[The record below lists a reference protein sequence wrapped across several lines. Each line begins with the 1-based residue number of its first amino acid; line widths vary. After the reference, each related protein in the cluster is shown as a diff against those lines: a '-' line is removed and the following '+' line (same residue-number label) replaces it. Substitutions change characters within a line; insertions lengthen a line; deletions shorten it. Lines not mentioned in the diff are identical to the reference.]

1 MVPRGEQMK
10 KCPYCAEKVQK
21 DALIC
26 KSCGR
31 SLVQTNSGES
41 AGQSQNQQPVLQI
54 VQQTKKS
61 HTGCWVGL
69 AVLVFLIIMSL
80 IFLKA
85 CSTVFEPKQA
95 VLVDP
100 VSATIEASVQQTD
113 IANGTQT
120 FSTQSTPEASKTF
133 KVGDTF
139 SVDDLQLTVNN
150 VADIEPTEFTKPMD
164 GNKFIVVSI
173 TFENNGTSDKLV
185 NSGDFKVLGPDG
197 TQYSQSIEASFA
209 SNLESKFE
217 SLMPGAKVTGS
228 AFFEIP
234 KDQKG
239 FKMYFKPSFS
249 FDNTIVEIDLGI

>member
-1 MVPRGEQMK
+1 MK

-31 SLVQTNSGES
+31 SLVQTNSGEV
-41 AGQSQNQQPVLQI
+41 AGQPQNQQPVVQI

-61 HTGCWVGL
+61 RTGCWVGL
-69 AVLVFLIIMSL
+69 AVLVFLVIVSL

-100 VSATIEASVQQTD
+100 VSATVEAAFQQTD

-120 FSTQSTPEASKTF
+120 FSTQSAPEASKTF

-139 SVDDLQLTVNN
+139 SVDDLQLTINN
-150 VADIEPTEFTKPMD
+150 LADVEPNEFIKPKD
-164 GNKFIVVSI
+164 GNKFIVVNI
-173 TFENNGTSDKLV
+173 TFENKGTRDKFV
-185 NSGDFKVLGPDG
+185 NSTDFKVLGPDG
-197 TQYSQSIEASFA
+197 TQYSFSGEAAVA
-209 SNLESKFE
+209 SNMEFKIE

-234 KDQKG
+234 KDQTG

-249 FDNTIVEIDLGI
+249 LDNTSVEIDLGI